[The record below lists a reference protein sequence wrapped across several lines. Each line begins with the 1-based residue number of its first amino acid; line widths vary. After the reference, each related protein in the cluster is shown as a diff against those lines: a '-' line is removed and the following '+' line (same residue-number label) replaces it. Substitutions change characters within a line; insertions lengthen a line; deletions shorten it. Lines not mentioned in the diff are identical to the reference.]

1 MPRRCTVCDHAERT
15 EIDQALV
22 RGATL
27 WEIAGNFGI
36 SKSAVHR
43 HAEAHIPEALKLA
56 QRASEAA
63 HGDALLGQV
72 LDLRDRALG
81 VLTKAEGAEDHR
93 TALAAIREA
102 RATVELLAK
111 LVGELDERPV
121 INVATFYA
129 SPEWGQIQALV
140 MAVMEPYPEA
150 RQELA
155 QGLTL
160 IEAERA

>member
-1 MPRRCTVCDHAERT
+1 MPRRCTICDHAERA

-43 HAEAHIPEALKLA
+43 HAEAHIPEALKHA

-81 VLTKAEGAEDHR
+81 VLDEG
-93 TALAAIREA
+93 
-102 RATVELLAK
+102 
-111 LVGELDERPV
+111 
-121 INVATFYA
+121 
-129 SPEWGQIQALV
+129 
-140 MAVMEPYPEA
+140 
-150 RQELA
+150 
-155 QGLTL
+155 
-160 IEAERA
+160 

>member
-1 MPRRCTVCDHAERT
+1 MPRRCTICDHAQRA

-43 HAEAHIPEALKLA
+43 HAESHIPEVLKHAL
-56 QRASEAA
+56 RAEEAA

-81 VLTKAEGAEDHR
+81 VLDKAESAEDHR

-140 MAVMEPYPEA
+140 MAIMEPYPEA

-155 QGLTL
+155 QGLTV

>member
-1 MPRRCTVCDHAERT
+1 MPRRCTICDHPQRP
-15 EIDQALV
+15 EIDEALV
-22 RGATL
+22 RGVTL
-27 WEIAGNFGI
+27 WEIAGNYGI

-43 HAEAHIPEALKLA
+43 HAEAHIPEALRHAL
-56 QRASEAA
+56 RASEVA

-72 LDLRDRALG
+72 LELRDRALG

-140 MAVMEPYPEA
+140 MAIMEPYPEA
-150 RQELA
+150 RLELA

>member
-1 MPRRCTVCDHAERT
+1 MPRRCTICDHAERA
-15 EIDQALV
+15 EIDQAIV

-27 WEIAGNFGI
+27 WEIAGKFGI

-43 HAEAHIPEALKLA
+43 HAEAHIPEALKHA
-56 QRASEAA
+56 MRASEAA

-81 VLTKAEGAEDHR
+81 VLEKAESAEDHR